1 MALPFSGRIS
11 ASDINIE
18 AQRVSTTRAPLGGTA
33 GEVSATENSLTY
45 LYSAAELCLTNPCIS
60 SPVNQYPAY
69 AYSEFYGKTWRTPPT
84 PYFVVQSMTSNYCSP
99 PGISVHMGKYYAIV
113 LEPNG
118 YIAKP
123 QGANVNCNWNT
134 DQQASTWASDNIGT
148 GATPW
153 RYDSANGSGVIA
165 YNNAESDY
173 LLIGCSL
180 YTADDDDDDKDH
192 KPTIFTFWPPATSS
206 FTDTPAQ
213 NGIAYDY
220 VNPNHWIS
228 DMHYIDGFQSGTVS
242 EDDLNYVFW
251 CDQEW
256 SATDSSSRPGYSN
269 NRRYGVFSTGRY
281 TNITAPAIPNPIQVD
296 FRPFYQFPNFTRKI
310 ESNDYRQGYRY
321 SAPKCVS
328 INSSYYD
335 ATGLADEA
343 YIYVVS
349 QTYNTAIANNNK
361 YMGGIVRLT
370 YTFETPLSSFSVF
383 NDSSIVWKLWNNN
396 TGVSSGGGF
405 KNDNSDFTTF
415 TDVCV
420 AKTIQEPL

>member
-1 MALPFSGRIS
+1 MGLPNSGTIS
-11 ASDINIE
+11 ASMINTE
-18 AQRVSTTRAPLGGTA
+18 ATRTSTTEAPLAGVSGLIAPTA
-33 GEVSATENSLTY
+33 TSLTG
-45 LYSAAELCLTNPCIS
+45 LYSAAENFLGQS
-60 SPVNQYPAY
+60 FPVNQNPAY
-69 AYSEFYGKTWRTPPT
+69 AYSEFYGRFWVAPPT
-84 PYFVVQSMTSNYCSP
+84 PYFVVQSVTDNFCSP
-99 PGISVHMGKYYAIV
+99 PYASAVYMGKYYAIV

-165 YNNAESDY
+165 YNDAESDY

-180 YTADDDDDDKDH
+180 YTDAAASSDKDH
-192 KPTIFTFWPPATSS
+192 KPTIFTFWPPATST
-206 FTDTPAQ
+206 FPDIAAQ

-281 TNITAPAIPNPIQVD
+281 TNITYPATPNPLQVD
-296 FRPFYQFPNFTRKI
+296 FNPLYQFPNFTRKI
-310 ESNDYRQGYRY
+310 ENDNYRQGYRY
-321 SAPKCVS
+321 SAPKCAS
-328 INSSYYD
+328 IGSTYYD
-335 ATGLADEA
+335 NLSGEA

-349 QTYNTAIANNNK
+349 QTYNTTISGNNK

-370 YTFETPLSSFSVF
+370 YTPQTPLSAFSVF

-405 KNDNSDFTTF
+405 KGDSSDFTTF
-415 TDVCV
+415 TDVCITKINQQV
-420 AKTIQEPL
+420 

>member
-1 MALPFSGRIS
+1 MALPFSGKIS

-18 AQRVSTTRAPLGGTA
+18 AQRFPTTRAPLGGTA
-33 GEVSATENSLTY
+33 GEVSATENSLTW

-84 PYFVVQSMTSNYCSP
+84 PYFVVQSVTDNDCGSLP
-99 PGISVHMGKYYAIV
+99 QVHMGKYYAIV
-113 LEPNG
+113 STPNG
-118 YIAKP
+118 YLAAP
-123 QGANVNCNWNT
+123 QGANVSCNWNT
-134 DQQASTWASDNIGT
+134 DQEAGTWASDNT
-148 GATPW
+148 DPPTASW
-153 RYDSANGSGVIA
+153 RYDRANGSGVIA
-165 YNNAESDY
+165 YNDAESDY
-173 LLIGCSL
+173 LFIGCSL
-180 YTADDDDDDKDH
+180 ITSNADRESNKDH

-281 TNITAPAIPNPIQVD
+281 TNITAPAYPYPIQVD
-296 FRPFYQFPNFTRKI
+296 FRPLYQFPNFTRKI
-310 ESNDYRQGYRY
+310 ESSDYRQGYRY
-321 SAPKCVS
+321 SAPKCAS

-335 ATGLADEA
+335 ATGSTDEA

-349 QTYNTAIANNNK
+349 QTYNTTISGDNK

-370 YTFETPLSSFSVF
+370 YTPQTPLSASSVF
-383 NDSSIVWKLWNNN
+383 NDPSIVWKLWNNN

-405 KNDNSDFTTF
+405 KGNSSDFTTF
-415 TDVCV
+415 TDVCITKINQQV
-420 AKTIQEPL
+420 